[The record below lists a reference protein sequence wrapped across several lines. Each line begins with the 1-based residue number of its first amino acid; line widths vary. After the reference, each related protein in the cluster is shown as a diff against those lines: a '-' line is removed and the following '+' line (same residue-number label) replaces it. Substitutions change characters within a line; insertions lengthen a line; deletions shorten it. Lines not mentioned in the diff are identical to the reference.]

1 MTSSS
6 IELEQIAR
14 SQTRQQILLIILCI
28 VLAASTV
35 ITWRSVRVMREANE
49 IQRQL
54 LTQQADAPPKSS
66 SEAAENG
73 TSARA
78 TQAPNRTARVACA
91 AEQRRT
97 AASRE
102 WLTARAADLT
112 NTYAMVSHRPSVTP
126 RCGGVLARPFVV

>member
-54 LTQQADAPPKSS
+54 LTQQADAPPK
-66 SEAAENG
+66 G
-73 TSARA
+73 P
-78 TQAPNRTARVACA
+78 QK
-91 AEQRRT
+91 RRT
-97 AASRE
+97 TVRP
-102 WLTARAADLT
+102 RDQR
-112 NTYAMVSHRPSVTP
+112 NHRIAPP
-126 RCGGVLARPFVV
+126 A